1 MLNPGH
7 QNSRLILE
15 LRPLRLK
22 IFFGIFA
29 GAIFEA
35 KVAQVFVELIL
46 ALQQVVHASL
56 LPLAG
61 KHVLWPEGVK
71 QQRNCQQSAH
81 YYALQ
86 CCHCLKP
93 SVVAGICLT
102 ANFFTSRQFPRVHAC
117 WGGSN
122 GCLCS
127 SHRPETYQ
135 KNSAQHGCA
144 EYCEWRNPGHEIKSS
159 RGGRSQHNRSVL
171 GDKYVLDLL
180 VALPVGDG
188 RL

>member
-93 SVVAGICLT
+93 SVLSGICLT
-102 ANFFTSRQFPRVHAC
+102 ANFFTSRHVLPGPASSGRVH
-117 WGGSN
+117 
-122 GCLCS
+122 
-127 SHRPETYQ
+127 R
-135 KNSAQHGCA
+135 
-144 EYCEWRNPGHEIKSS
+144 
-159 RGGRSQHNRSVL
+159 
-171 GDKYVLDLL
+171 LL
-180 VALPVGDG
+180 VFFPPSSDVPEEQCPAWLRRILRMAQSRPRDQILAWWAQPAQPL
-188 RL
+188 RTWRQ